1 MSRARGVNGEKRQ
14 FYNRVNKLFDIRI
27 QHLQNDIQIF
37 FSF

>member
-1 MSRARGVNGEKRQ
+1 MSSARVVNGEKRQ

-27 QHLQNDIQIF
+27 QHLQNDIQII

>member
-1 MSRARGVNGEKRQ
+1 MSSARVVNGEKRQ

-27 QHLQNDIQIF
+27 QHLQYDIQIF

>member
-1 MSRARGVNGEKRQ
+1 MSSARVVNEETPQ

-37 FSF
+37 FTL

>member
-1 MSRARGVNGEKRQ
+1 MSSARVVNGEKRQ
-14 FYNRVNKLFDIRI
+14 FYNRVNKLFEIRI

>member
-1 MSRARGVNGEKRQ
+1 MSSARVVNGEKRQ
-14 FYNRVNKLFDIRI
+14 FYNRVNKLFDIII

>member
-1 MSRARGVNGEKRQ
+1 MSSARVVNGEKRQ
-14 FYNRVNKLFDIRI
+14 FYNHVNKLFDIRI

>member
-1 MSRARGVNGEKRQ
+1 MSSARAVNGEKRQ

>member
-1 MSRARGVNGEKRQ
+1 MFSARVVNGEKRQ

>member
-1 MSRARGVNGEKRQ
+1 MPSARVVNGEKRQ